1 MGKDGLHRHGWRNCP
16 ETVRS
21 STCTPSPRH
30 ALRRAHGAVLC
41 LVRSCD
47 HRCEIGGCD
56 IWRASGSLLHAHS
69 PERDIDA
76 AFAEL
81 VQKRIDAFFVP
92 NDARLFSRRAQIL
105 TLASRHAIPAIYFSR
120 DWAAAGGLMSYGP
133 PAIEQG
139 RQAGIYTGRILKGEK
154 PSDLPVVQAT
164 RFEFI
169 INLATARA
177 IGVEVPPTLLSI
189 ADEVIE

>member
-1 MGKDGLHRHGWRNCP
+1 M
-16 ETVRS
+16 
-21 STCTPSPRH
+21 TPAYPYFDRVTTDAKS
-30 ALRRAHGAVLC
+30 AAVAFGGQVDI
-41 LVRSCD
+41 LVID
-47 HRCEIGGCD
+47 
-56 IWRASGSLLHAHS
+56 
-69 PERDIDA
+69 PKRDIDA

-154 PSDLPVVQAT
+154 PADLPVMRAT
-164 RFEFI
+164 KFELV
-169 INLATARA
+169 INQHTAKLLGIDVPHTLLAT
-177 IGVEVPPTLLSI
+177 